1 MKPKPLSCT
10 IDQDGVKHSSFN
22 EREMR
27 EYLATTTDTTL
38 LVTTEE
44 GVEFVIVVES
54 LRQALQGG

>member
-10 IDQDGVKHSSFN
+10 VDRNGVKHSSFD

-44 GVEFVIVVES
+44 GVEFVIVLES
-54 LRQALQGG
+54 LRRTLRGG